1 MRLDHLLS
9 RERSEGRDA
18 GADFQVDR
26 QAERPAEER
35 KKPRGEALRQ
45 VSGGDAAYERR
56 MTVALLKSVSFSG
69 SPVGPAAWGFSSVG
83 RAPALQAG
91 GQRFEPA
98 NLHHHGSLA
107 QLVRAL
113 A

>member
-35 KKPRGEALRQ
+35 KQPRGRAPRQ

-56 MTVALLKSVSFSG
+56 TTVPLLKSVSFSM
-69 SPVGPAAWGFSSVG
+69 SRRDIEAAVRK
-83 RAPALQAG
+83 RAARTLTTA
-91 GQRFEPA
+91 QRKNERRP
-98 NLHHHGSLA
+98 
-107 QLVRAL
+107 
-113 A
+113 